1 MISHQK
7 QKNYMRTFYE
17 VGEGLFTVERVAGFN
32 FVYDCGGQRF
42 DDNNGGKGIRTIVKE
57 TFSEGEEIEAVF
69 ISHYDNDHING
80 IHTLLTHCKVK
91 RLILPMMSD
100 LQRCWYIVTQIYNS
114 DLLAFVLSPDDYVQ
128 NLGIETKINYVYY
141 PNEEELHPNDIPD
154 AFEDLGNG
162 QLDNIPSGC
171 KLRVKSGVDW
181 VFIPYNIRILAKTEE
196 DNFLDEL
203 RKIYPTLGYNK
214 NKIKD
219 LWEAN
224 SLATGKSN
232 KVKTA
237 LKNAILRATGKNLT
251 DINATSLTVYSGPL
265 CPTSAIQYR
274 CGCLYLGDYNAK
286 DNFKNLMTAYSVV
299 WNNVGIVQIPHHGS
313 DHNFDKGLVNQGMLC
328 VVSCPIPCYKVKPCN
343 VIKDI
348 IANGGIELV
357 TGLKGDITL

>member
-1 MISHQK
+1 
-7 QKNYMRTFYE
+7 MRIFHN
-17 VGEGLFTVERVAGFN
+17 VGEGLFSVEKVAN
-32 FVYDCGGQRF
+32 LIFVYDCGGQRF
-42 DDNNGGKGIRTIVKE
+42 NDDKGKEGIRTIVKR
-57 TFSEGEEIEAVF
+57 TFSKGEEIEAVF

-100 LQRCWYIVTQIYNS
+100 LQICWYIVTQGYS
-114 DLLAFVLSPDDYVQ
+114 SALLPFVLSPDDYVQ
-128 NLGIETKINYVYY
+128 SLGIETKINYVYY
-141 PNEEELHPNDIPD
+141 PNEEEFHPNNIPD
-154 AFEDLGNG
+154 AFEDLDNG
-162 QLDNIPSGC
+162 KLDTIPSGC
-171 KLRVKSGVDW
+171 KLKVKSGIDW
-181 VFIPYNIRILAKTEE
+181 VFIPYNIRILTKTEE

-203 RKIYPTLGYNK
+203 RNIYPTLGSDK
-214 NKIKD
+214 NKIKN

-224 SLATGKSN
+224 NLATGKSN
-232 KVKTA
+232 KIKTA